1 MCRTCLPHQ
10 RIRMCTPKMKCI
22 GTSSRH
28 HTTMSTRMRR
38 AACTCRPETE
48 CASRKHASKQTHGH
62 TGMRPEFTLVPAL
75 LDQRARQH
83 AHSNTC
89 DAKPGARGCCSH
101 IARMQVYATQH
112 EYTTALWISRFAKH
126 YGSAWGCRVMPRVR
140 STTTPRRVALAAS
153 RSQFGRVRVRRG
165 YAVLLACASRAQP
178 GAARLHN
185 LGVLDRSETRSDGRR
200 CVAQGSTLSP
210 VRSRVQP
217 LAVSHSHTSER
228 GVATKTQCLF

>member
-1 MCRTCLPHQ
+1 
-10 RIRMCTPKMKCI
+10 MCTPKMKCT
-22 GTSSRH
+22 GTPSRH

-62 TGMRPEFTLVPAL
+62 TGMRPEVTLVPAL

-126 YGSAWGCRVMPRVR
+126 YGSAWGCRVLPRVR
-140 STTTPRRVALAAS
+140 STLTPRRVALAAS
-153 RSQFGRVRVRRG
+153 RSQFGRARVRRG

-178 GAARLHN
+178 GAVRLHN
-185 LGVLDRSETRSDGRR
+185 FWSVLKRSKTRSRVR
-200 CVAQGSTLSP
+200 KCVAQVSTLIA
-210 VRSRVQP
+210 VRSRVQAH
-217 LAVSHSHTSER
+217 AVSRSLTSEQ
-228 GVATKTQCLF
+228 GVATKPQCLF